1 MDTPKITYRGREI
14 TPAPVKMR
22 VWRELLQESV
32 DEQTLDMAERMN
44 AYLRGIVKVFGRD
57 EITVEV
63 LEDVL
68 TVDEVIPLYSACV
81 RYVFGL
87 AVSRLDKLPNA
98 DAPTEAQN

>member
-1 MDTPKITYRGREI
+1 METPKIIYRDREI

-22 VWRELLQESV
+22 VWRELLESSR
-32 DEQTLDMAERMN
+32 DENDMSLDERMQH
-44 AYLRGIVKVFGRD
+44 YMETIVKVFGRD

-68 TVDEVIPLYSACV
+68 NVEDVIPLYSLCSQ
-81 RYVFGL
+81 YVFGL

-98 DAPTEAQN
+98 DAPETART